1 MKNNK
6 RSDDLKDIKERILEF
21 KDSIRRIKEEIQI
34 KHKYLK
40 SALTESNQIKLK
52 LLEHYHILLKE
63 GKDTR

>member
-6 RSDDLKDIKERILEF
+6 RSDDLKVIKERILQV
-21 KDSIRRIKEEIQI
+21 KDSIRRVKEEIFI

-40 SALTESNQIKLK
+40 SVITESNDIKLK
-52 LLEHYHILLKE
+52 LLEHYHRLLKE